1 MQLLA
6 ACMLAFGIK
15 RFSPARF
22 LKQIEANANSSAPAA
37 RETAMNCYKAMF

>member
-1 MQLLA
+1 VKSAKPKIAQTAMQLLA

-22 LKQIEANANSSAPAA
+22 LK
-37 RETAMNCYKAMF
+37 